1 MNDGVL
7 EPTPHGNPAT
17 TLSENV
23 WSPCAVL
30 TLEVSNQGSTPVL
43 VSGM

>member
-1 MNDGVL
+1 MNDGVLEVNDGVLEVNDGVL

-30 TLEVSNQGSTPVL
+30 TL
-43 VSGM
+43 